1 MRAAGIPAR
10 VVIGYQGGE
19 WQPAARQLQILQR
32 DAHAWVELWLPP
44 GEWRT
49 VDPTAWIAPDRISQG
64 VSASLSASDRNQL
77 GRPAMGWLNQL
88 LAPWQKLDQGWGDWV
103 MEFDRAKQNLL
114 LEKWLGPEASYRALQ
129 ILAGGLCGLLFLGIS
144 LLWRQRWQQKGDRA
158 KQELI
163 RLLRYLAKHQLQ
175 PNAGETLSTFIE
187 RAYEKEIKL
196 RPELIEFQQAYY
208 RLRFEANTNKQT
220 ELSLLRRA
228 INNLGR
234 H

>member
-1 MRAAGIPAR
+1 
-10 VVIGYQGGE
+10 
-19 WQPAARQLQILQR
+19 
-32 DAHAWVELWLPP
+32 
-44 GEWRT
+44 
-49 VDPTAWIAPDRISQG
+49 
-64 VSASLSASDRNQL
+64 
-77 GRPAMGWLNQL
+77 
-88 LAPWQKLDQGWGDWV
+88 

-175 PNAGETLSTFIE
+175 PNAGETLSAFIE
-187 RAYEKEIKL
+187 RAYKKEIKL
-196 RPELIEFQQAYY
+196 KPELIEFQQAYY
-208 RLRFEANTNKQT
+208 RLRFEANANKQT
-220 ELSLLRRA
+220 EQALLRRA